1 MQTEP
6 PLVPTLVVGGEH
18 SFVLEK
24 LTEQLRRHGLSVAHH
39 WEWKKKPKSFPR
51 SIERVFVV
59 TDMVSHGMNDVARE
73 MAHAVD
79 VPVIFGGRKWATNKE
94 RLERAGFPERL
105 VLPPPQE
112 APLEVPQETL
122 VSDTAYHHNKT
133 SLRNI
138 YFGILMENPETDNK
152 EAYEKALLRAPLQGV
167 YAGKPRPDLLA
178 ALRKELGI
186 VRPNNMRVTPVAVP
200 AVDPSVAPVP
210 APLVVATVDTSEV
223 PVALLEEY
231 AQRTAAKTAPRDV
244 RELVQL
250 LRLAMET
257 EGIERLV
264 VTKDALTFRRVV
276 IEEGSFDV

>member
-1 MQTEP
+1 M
-6 PLVPTLVVGGEH
+6 
-18 SFVLEK
+18 EK
-24 LTEQLRRHGLSVAHH
+24 LTEQLRRHGLSVDHH

-105 VLPPPQE
+105 LLPPTQE
-112 APLEVPQETL
+112 VPLEVSQETL

-138 YFGILMENPETDNK
+138 YFGILMDNPETDNK

-186 VRPNNMRVTPVAVP
+186 VRPNNMRVAPVVVP
-200 AVDPSVAPVP
+200 AAAPSVAPVP
-210 APLVVATVDTSEV
+210 VIVATVDTSEV
-223 PVALLEEY
+223 PVVLLEEY